1 MIVIKIDNNPE
12 TFLQI
17 MTFFKKEHPDLAFIS
32 YIGGEIGFKVILYNS
47 IIYNFSRFQRGQ
59 NKFIIGLCFIGNTFF
74 LKHYCDIILEVQDIA
89 FTYNKEE
96 LCDEITD
103 LSYFPIRDPADS
115 SPYFP
120 ANKPYA
126 GSNYLHPF
134 YKNGYF
140 NRRYE
145 EILLEL
151 NLSNIFFT
159 YHCASHWQTTGDL
172 NSLHTSSEMW
182 DINLGKINNQYYRIV
197 PKEKLMEIKEICKDN
212 NLNHSLIRVAS
223 FIKFNKN
230 NDKANTNIAVWIRN
244 TTNDTSRNLPESIYS
259 TLFDFCIQTKRHLHI
274 FLDWQKV
281 PVPESEY
288 LHVYDNLRVNNSF
301 LFDEFVKIC
310 NKSYLFIGCD
320 SGTSWI
326 AANYTKA
333 NCLIFSSQWAY
344 GQITN
349 PQPIFHNKEQFLDLI
364 NKIYHISIV

>member
-1 MIVIKIDNNPE
+1 MPVWFLFNGRIPDGYQLKPDEHVLETDSKDIQPYMFLKFKYALQNIYKSGSNPDYVLRCNAT
-12 TFLQI
+12 TFINVKGLSG
-17 MTFFKKEHPDLAFIS
+17 L
-32 YIGGEIGFKVILYNS
+32 
-47 IIYNFSRFQRGQ
+47 FSR
-59 NKFIIGLCFIGNTFF
+59 L
-74 LKHYCDIILEVQDIA
+74 
-89 FTYNKEE
+89 
-96 LCDEITD
+96 
-103 LSYFPIRDPADS
+103 
-115 SPYFP
+115 
-120 ANKPYA
+120 
-126 GSNYLHPF
+126 
-134 YKNGYF
+134 
-140 NRRYE
+140 
-145 EILLEL
+145 
-151 NLSNIFFT
+151 
-159 YHCASHWQTTGDL
+159 
-172 NSLHTSSEMW
+172 
-182 DINLGKINNQYYRIV
+182 

-223 FIKFNKN
+223 FIQFNKN

-333 NCLIFSSQWAY
+333 NCLIFSSQWGY